1 MATIDLGDGNIED
14 RELVEEMRS
23 SYMDYAMSVIVGR
36 ALPDVRDG
44 LKPVHRRVLFTMQ
57 DLGLQPNRP
66 YVKCA
71 RVVGDCM
78 GKYHPHGDSAIYDT
92 LVRLG
97 QPFASRYPLVDTQG
111 NFGNVDGDPA
121 AAMRYTECR
130 LSPIA
135 VEMLRDLDEDVV
147 DFEPNYDEQNQMPT
161 VMPAR
166 FPNLLANGSAGIAV
180 GMATN
185 IPPHN
190 LREIIAGAIALIDNP
205 DVTTD
210 ELMEHVKGP
219 DFPTGGV
226 IMGLAG
232 IRDAYE
238 TGRGRIRVR
247 AVAHIEPQKGGH
259 DAIIITELPYQVRKG
274 GDDGVL
280 AKIAELVHE
289 KVITGIRDIADQS
302 DRNGMRIW
310 IELKRGEMAKVVLNQ
325 LYKHTPLQTTFGA
338 NVVTLVGGT
347 PRTLGLKALLRHYV
361 DHQKEV
367 ITRRT
372 KFRLQRAQD
381 RLHILEGYLIAL
393 DHLDRVIAVIR
404 GSADADAARE
414 TLMSE
419 FGLSEVQARA
429 ILDLRLRALTA
440 LQQDE
445 VRKEHGEL
453 VALVTELRSILADE
467 DRVYG
472 IVKDELS
479 ELGRR
484 FGDDRRTEIVP
495 AEGELDLEQLIR
507 EEDMVISIT
516 QTGYIKRVAASTYR
530 QQKRGGVGVMG
541 MDTKDDDWIEHL
553 LVASTHDYVLFFT
566 SVGKVY
572 RLKVHEL
579 PEGNR
584 QGRGRA
590 VVNLLPLREGERVR
604 TVIATRDFSEG
615 MYLVQATKAGIVKKT
630 LFKEYDT
637 PRKSDGII
645 AINIREGDELIGVR
659 LTSGEDDV
667 LLTSRRGQTVRFD
680 ENEARAMGRATGG
693 VIGMKLRKGDEVIA
707 IDVADDTADLLVI
720 TENGY
725 GKRTRVAEYPRKGR
739 GTMGVLTIR
748 LVEARGAIVG
758 ALVVGPRQEILIIS
772 ESGTVQRTA
781 VDGISQMGR
790 ATQGVIVQRLR
801 DGDRISAVAMVDAS
815 VEGDGDGAEP
825 LPLGGLSDGAP
836 TVTPYVSADAAELAD
851 EQAAGPADD
860 ELADDE
866 PEADA
871 VEDDAPDDEDDL

>member
-14 RELVEEMRS
+14 RELVEEMRA

-78 GKYHPHGDSAIYDT
+78 GKYHPHGDQAIYDT

-97 QPFASRYPLVDTQG
+97 QTFASRYPLVDTQG
-111 NFGNVDGDPA
+111 NFGNIDGDPA

-205 DVTTD
+205 EVTTD

-226 IMGLAG
+226 VMGLAG

-338 NVVTLVGGT
+338 NIVTLVGGT

-372 KFRLQRAQD
+372 KFRLRRANE

-393 DHLDRVIAVIR
+393 DNLDRVIAVIR
-404 GSADADAARE
+404 GSADADLARE

-419 FGLSEVQARA
+419 FALSEVQARA

-445 VRKEHGEL
+445 VRREHGEL

-467 DRVYG
+467 ARVYA

-479 ELGRR
+479 ELGNR

-615 MYLVQATKAGIVKKT
+615 MYLVQATKGGIVKKT

-667 LLTSRRGQTVRFD
+667 LLTSQKGQTVRFD

-707 IDVADDTADLLVI
+707 IDVADDEADLLVI

-758 ALVVGPRQEILIIS
+758 ALVVGPRQEILLIT

-781 VDGISQMGR
+781 VDGISQMSR

-801 DGDRISAVAMVDAS
+801 EGDRISAVAMVDAS
-815 VEGDGDGAEP
+815 VEVDGEP
-825 LPLGGLSDGAP
+825 GE
-836 TVTPYVSADAAELAD
+836 ELAARRD
-851 EQAAGPADD
+851 RRQCAAGRAHGR
-860 ELADDE
+860 ARR
-866 PEADA
+866 DA
-871 VEDDAPDDEDDL
+871 RCR

>member
-1 MATIDLGDGNIED
+1 VATIDLGDGNIED

-97 QPFASRYPLVDTQG
+97 QTFASRYPLVDTQG
-111 NFGNVDGDPA
+111 NFGNIDGDPA

-205 DVTTD
+205 QITTD

-238 TGRGRIRVR
+238 HGRGRIRVR

-381 RLHILEGYLIAL
+381 RLHVLEGYLIAL
-393 DHLDRVIAVIR
+393 DNLDRVIAVIR
-404 GSADADAARE
+404 GSADGDAARE
-414 TLMSE
+414 SLMSE
-419 FGLSEVQARA
+419 FGLSELQARA

-467 DRVYG
+467 ARVYA

-615 MYLVQATKAGIVKKT
+615 LYLVQATKGGIVKKT

-667 LLTSRRGQTVRFD
+667 LLTSRKGQTVRFD

-725 GKRTRVAEYPRKGR
+725 GKRTRVSEYPRKGR

-758 ALVVGPRQEILIIS
+758 AIVVRPRQEILVIS

-781 VDGISQMGR
+781 VDGISQMSR

-801 DGDRISAVAMVDAS
+801 EGDRISAVAMVDTS
-815 VEGDGDGAEP
+815 VEVDGPEGEP
-825 LPLGGLSDGAP
+825 LPLEPLDGAVP
-836 TVTPYVSADAAELAD
+836 AADVTVIPDVVDALA
-851 EQAAGPADD
+851 
-860 ELADDE
+860 
-866 PEADA
+866 
-871 VEDDAPDDEDDL
+871 EDDADADELDQDDAADEEAAY

>member
-1 MATIDLGDGNIED
+1 
-14 RELVEEMRS
+14 
-23 SYMDYAMSVIVGR
+23 
-36 ALPDVRDG
+36 
-44 LKPVHRRVLFTMQ
+44 
-57 DLGLQPNRP
+57 
-66 YVKCA
+66 
-71 RVVGDCM
+71 
-78 GKYHPHGDSAIYDT
+78 
-92 LVRLG
+92 
-97 QPFASRYPLVDTQG
+97 
-111 NFGNVDGDPA
+111 
-121 AAMRYTECR
+121 
-130 LSPIA
+130 
-135 VEMLRDLDEDVV
+135 
-147 DFEPNYDEQNQMPT
+147 
-161 VMPAR
+161 
-166 FPNLLANGSAGIAV
+166 
-180 GMATN
+180 
-185 IPPHN
+185 
-190 LREIIAGAIALIDNP
+190 
-205 DVTTD
+205 
-210 ELMEHVKGP
+210 
-219 DFPTGGV
+219 
-226 IMGLAG
+226 
-232 IRDAYE
+232 
-238 TGRGRIRVR
+238 
-247 AVAHIEPQKGGH
+247 
-259 DAIIITELPYQVRKG
+259 
-274 GDDGVL
+274 
-280 AKIAELVHE
+280 
-289 KVITGIRDIADQS
+289 
-302 DRNGMRIW
+302 
-310 IELKRGEMAKVVLNQ
+310 
-325 LYKHTPLQTTFGA
+325 
-338 NVVTLVGGT
+338 
-347 PRTLGLKALLRHYV
+347 
-361 DHQKEV
+361 
-367 ITRRT
+367 
-372 KFRLQRAQD
+372 
-381 RLHILEGYLIAL
+381 
-393 DHLDRVIAVIR
+393 
-404 GSADADAARE
+404 
-414 TLMSE
+414 MSE

-453 VALVTELRSILADE
+453 VALVTELRAILADE
-467 DRVYG
+467 ERVYG
-472 IVKDELS
+472 IVKEELS

-604 TVIATRDFSEG
+604 TVIATRDFGEG
-615 MYLVQATKAGIVKKT
+615 LYLVQATKGGIVKKT

-667 LLTSRRGQTVRFD
+667 LLTSRKGQTVRFD

-707 IDVADDTADLLVI
+707 VDVADDTADLLVI

-725 GKRTRVAEYPRKGR
+725 GKRTRVSEYPRKGR

-758 ALVVGPRQEILIIS
+758 ALVVGPRQEILLIT

-781 VDGISQMGR
+781 VDGISQMSR

-801 DGDRISAVAMVDAS
+801 EGDRISAVAMVDTS
-815 VEGDGDGAEP
+815 VEVDAPEGEP
-825 LPLGGLSDGAP
+825 LPLEPLDGAVP
-836 TVTPYVSADAAELAD
+836 AADVTVIPDVVDAHANGDDVDA
-851 EQAAGPADD
+851 D
-860 ELADDE
+860 ELAEDE
-866 PEADA
+866 EADA
-871 VEDDAPDDEDDL
+871 DEEADY

>member
-97 QPFASRYPLVDTQG
+97 QTFASRYPLVDTQG
-111 NFGNVDGDPA
+111 NFGNIDGDPA

-147 DFEPNYDEQNQMPT
+147 DFEPNYDEQNVMPT

-190 LREIIAGAIALIDNP
+190 LREIIAGAIALIDDP
-205 DVTTD
+205 EITTD
-210 ELMEHVKGP
+210 GLMEHVKGP
-219 DFPTGGV
+219 DFPTGAL

-280 AKIAELVHE
+280 AKIAQLVHE

-310 IELKRGEMAKVVLNQ
+310 IELKRGELAKVVLNQ

-372 KFRLQRAQD
+372 KFRLERAQR
-381 RLHILEGYLIAL
+381 RLHVLEGYLIAL
-393 DHLDRVIAVIR
+393 DNLDRVIAIIR
-404 GSADADAARE
+404 NSADADAARE
-414 TLMSE
+414 TLMAE
-419 FGLSEVQARA
+419 FGLSEEQSRA

-445 VRKEHGEL
+445 VRREHGEL
-453 VALVTELRSILADE
+453 VELVGELRSILSDE
-467 DRVYG
+467 ARVYA

-553 LVASTHDYVLFFT
+553 LVASTHDFVLFFT

-590 VVNLLPLREGERVR
+590 VVNLLPLREGEHVR
-604 TVIATRDFSEG
+604 TVIATRDFAEG
-615 MYLVQATKAGIVKKT
+615 MYLVQATKGGIVKKT

-645 AINIREGDELIGVR
+645 AINIREGDELVGVR

-667 LLTSRRGQTVRFD
+667 LLTSRKGQTVRFD
-680 ENEARAMGRATGG
+680 ENEARPMGRATGG

-707 IDVADDTADLLVI
+707 IDVADDEADLLVV

-748 LVEARGAIVG
+748 LVEARGAIVR
-758 ALVVGPRQEILIIS
+758 ALVVGPRQEILVIT
-772 ESGTVQRTA
+772 ESGTVQRTS
-781 VDGISQMGR
+781 VDGISRMSR

-801 DGDRISAVAMVDAS
+801 DGDRISAVAMVDSANVDS
-815 VEGDGDGAEP
+815 DDEGEP
-825 LPLGGLSDGAP
+825 LPLAGLSTVAP
-836 TVTPYVSADAAELAD
+836 EVTPYVSADAAEAAREEAVGDFD
-851 EQAAGPADD
+851 EIDENDD
-860 ELADDE
+860 DDTKE
-866 PEADA
+866 Y
-871 VEDDAPDDEDDL
+871 

>member
-1 MATIDLGDGNIED
+1 
-14 RELVEEMRS
+14 MRS

-111 NFGNVDGDPA
+111 NFGNIDGDPA

-210 ELMEHVKGP
+210 DLMQHVKGP

-310 IELKRGEMAKVVLNQ
+310 IELKRGELAKVVLNQ

-372 KFRLQRAQD
+372 KFRLERANQ
-381 RLHILEGYLIAL
+381 RLHVLEGYLIAL
-393 DHLDRVIAVIR
+393 DHLDRVITVIR
-404 GSADADAARE
+404 GSADADVARE

-445 VRKEHGEL
+445 VRKEHAEL
-453 VALVTELRSILADE
+453 VALVTELRAILADE
-467 DRVYG
+467 ARVYG
-472 IVKDELS
+472 IVKEELS

-484 FGDDRRTEIVP
+484 FGDDRRTEILP

-590 VVNLLPLREGERVR
+590 VVNLLPLRDGEHVR
-604 TVIATRDFSEG
+604 TVIATRDFGEG
-615 MYLVQATKAGIVKKT
+615 LYLMQATKGGIVKKT

-707 IDVADDTADLLVI
+707 VDVADDTADLLVI

-758 ALVVGPRQEILIIS
+758 ALVVGPRQEILVIT
-772 ESGTVQRTA
+772 ESGTVQRTL
-781 VDGISQMGR
+781 VDGISRMSR

-801 DGDRISAVAMVDAS
+801 DGDRISAVAMVDTS
-815 VEGDGDGAEP
+815 VEVDGEGDALALDSVDGAVPLDGASPIAEGEAILDGDDP
-825 LPLGGLSDGAP
+825 
-836 TVTPYVSADAAELAD
+836 SADDYGDEVAE
-851 EQAAGPADD
+851 
-860 ELADDE
+860 
-866 PEADA
+866 
-871 VEDDAPDDEDDL
+871 DAPDEEEDF

>member
-1 MATIDLGDGNIED
+1 MASIDLGDGNIEE

-78 GKYHPHGDSAIYDT
+78 GKYHPHGDQAIYDT

-97 QPFASRYPLVDTQG
+97 QTFASRYPLVDTQG
-111 NFGNVDGDPA
+111 NFGNIDGDPA

-147 DFEPNYDEQNQMPT
+147 DFEPNYDEQNVMPT

-190 LREIIAGAIALIDNP
+190 LREIIAGAVALIDNP

-210 ELMEHVKGP
+210 DLMQHVKGP

-226 IMGLAG
+226 IMGLSG

-259 DAIIITELPYQVRKG
+259 DAIIVTELPYQVRKG

-310 IELKRGEMAKVVLNQ
+310 IELKRGELAKVVLNQ

-372 KFRLQRAQD
+372 KYRLRRAED
-381 RLHILEGYLIAL
+381 RLHVLEGYLVAL
-393 DHLDRVIAVIR
+393 DNLDRVIAVIR
-404 GSADADAARE
+404 TSADGDVARE
-414 TLMSE
+414 ALMAE

-445 VRKEHGEL
+445 VRREHDEL
-453 VALVTELRSILADE
+453 VALITELRSILSDE
-467 DRVYG
+467 ARVYA
-472 IVKDELS
+472 IVKEELQ
-479 ELGRR
+479 ELGNR
-484 FGDDRRTEIVP
+484 FGDDRRTEILP

-516 QTGYIKRVAASTYR
+516 QSGYIKRVAASTYR
-530 QQKRGGVGVMG
+530 SQQRGGVGVMG

-604 TVIATRDFSEG
+604 TVIATRDFGENNVPG
-615 MYLVQATKAGIVKKT
+615 AGDQARA
-630 LFKEYDT
+630 
-637 PRKSDGII
+637 S
-645 AINIREGDELIGVR
+645 
-659 LTSGEDDV
+659 
-667 LLTSRRGQTVRFD
+667 SRRRCSRSTTRRARPTASSRSTS
-680 ENEARAMGRATGG
+680 ARAT
-693 VIGMKLRKGDEVIA
+693 
-707 IDVADDTADLLVI
+707 
-720 TENGY
+720 
-725 GKRTRVAEYPRKGR
+725 
-739 GTMGVLTIR
+739 
-748 LVEARGAIVG
+748 
-758 ALVVGPRQEILIIS
+758 S
-772 ESGTVQRTA
+772 
-781 VDGISQMGR
+781 
-790 ATQGVIVQRLR
+790 
-801 DGDRISAVAMVDAS
+801 
-815 VEGDGDGAEP
+815 
-825 LPLGGLSDGAP
+825 
-836 TVTPYVSADAAELAD
+836 
-851 EQAAGPADD
+851 
-860 ELADDE
+860 
-866 PEADA
+866 
-871 VEDDAPDDEDDL
+871 

>member
-1 MATIDLGDGNIED
+1 
-14 RELVEEMRS
+14 V
-23 SYMDYAMSVIVGR
+23 
-36 ALPDVRDG
+36 
-44 LKPVHRRVLFTMQ
+44 Q

-111 NFGNVDGDPA
+111 NFGNIDGDPA

-205 DVTTD
+205 SVTTD
-210 ELMEHVKGP
+210 DLMEHVKGP

-372 KFRLQRAQD
+372 KFRLERANQ
-381 RLHILEGYLIAL
+381 RLHVLEGYLIAL
-393 DHLDRVIAVIR
+393 DHLDRVITVIR
-404 GSADADAARE
+404 GSADADVARE

-419 FGLSEVQARA
+419 FGLSEIQARA

-453 VALVTELRSILADE
+453 VALVTELRAILADE
-467 DRVYG
+467 ERVYG
-472 IVKDELS
+472 IVKEELS

-590 VVNLLPLREGERVR
+590 VVNLLPLREGEHVR
-604 TVIATRDFSEG
+604 TVIGTRDFGEG
-615 MYLVQATKAGIVKKT
+615 MYLMQATKAGIVKKT

-748 LVEARGAIVG
+748 LVQARGAIVG
-758 ALVVGPRQEILIIS
+758 ALVVGPRQEILVIT

-781 VDGISQMGR
+781 TDGISQMSR

-801 DGDRISAVAMVDAS
+801 EGDRISAVAMVDAS
-815 VEGDGDGAEP
+815 VDIDGPEDEP
-825 LPLGGLSDGAP
+825 LPLESVDGAAPLDGASP
-836 TVTPYVSADAAELAD
+836 TAQAD
-851 EQAAGPADD
+851 GM
-860 ELADDE
+860 
-866 PEADA
+866 
-871 VEDDAPDDEDDL
+871 PDDGDGVTDEDEDL

>member
-1 MATIDLGDGNIED
+1 
-14 RELVEEMRS
+14 MRS

-97 QPFASRYPLVDTQG
+97 QKFASRYPLVDTQG
-111 NFGNVDGDPA
+111 NFGNIDGDPA

-190 LREIIAGAIALIDNP
+190 LREIIAGAIALIDDP
-205 DVTTD
+205 LITTD
-210 ELMEHVKGP
+210 GLMEHVKGP

-238 TGRGRIRVR
+238 HGRGRIRVR

-338 NVVTLVGGT
+338 NVVPLGGGT
-347 PRTLGLKALLRHYV
+347 PRPLGLKALLRHYV

-404 GSADADAARE
+404 GSADADVARE
-414 TLMSE
+414 TLISE

-467 DRVYG
+467 ARVYA

-484 FGDDRRTEIVP
+484 FGDDRRTEILP

-590 VVNLLPLREGERVR
+590 VVNLLPLREGEHVR

-615 MYLVQATKAGIVKKT
+615 MYLVQATKCGIVKKT

-659 LTSGEDDV
+659 LTAGEDDV
-667 LLTSRRGQTVRFD
+667 LLTSRKGQTVRFD

-707 IDVADDTADLLVI
+707 IDVADDEADLLVV

-748 LVEARGAIVG
+748 LVEARGAIVR
-758 ALVVGPRQEILIIS
+758 ALVVGPRQEILVIT
-772 ESGTVQRTA
+772 ESGTVQRTS

-801 DGDRISAVAMVDAS
+801 DGDRISAVAMVDSAS
-815 VEGDGDGAEP
+815 VAGNGEPDEP
-825 LPLGGLSDGAP
+825 LPLGGLSEIP
-836 TVTPYVSADAAELAD
+836 PEVVPYGSADAAE
-851 EQAAGPADD
+851 AAA
-860 ELADDE
+860 ERAEIDE
-866 PEADA
+866 PAPSALDEIMADTEDEADA
-871 VEDDAPDDEDDL
+871 AADEDDEEL

>member
-97 QPFASRYPLVDTQG
+97 QTFASRYPLVDTQG
-111 NFGNVDGDPA
+111 NFGNIDGDPA

-147 DFEPNYDEQNQMPT
+147 DFEPNYDEQNVMPT

-190 LREIIAGAIALIDNP
+190 LREIIAGAIALIDDP
-205 DVTTD
+205 EITTD
-210 ELMEHVKGP
+210 GLMEHVKGP
-219 DFPTGGV
+219 DFPTGAL

-280 AKIAELVHE
+280 AKIAQLVHE

-310 IELKRGEMAKVVLNQ
+310 IELKRGELAKVVLNQ

-372 KFRLQRAQD
+372 KFRLERAQR
-381 RLHILEGYLIAL
+381 RLHVLEGYLIAL
-393 DHLDRVIAVIR
+393 DNLDRVIAIIR
-404 GSADADAARE
+404 NSADADAARE
-414 TLMSE
+414 TLMAE
-419 FGLSEVQARA
+419 FGLSEEQSRA

-445 VRKEHGEL
+445 VRREHGEL
-453 VALVTELRSILADE
+453 VELVGELRSILSDE
-467 DRVYG
+467 ARVYA

-553 LVASTHDYVLFFT
+553 LVASTHDFVLFFT

-590 VVNLLPLREGERVR
+590 VVNLLPLREGEHVR
-604 TVIATRDFSEG
+604 TVIATRDFAEG
-615 MYLVQATKAGIVKKT
+615 MYLVQATKGGIVKKT

-645 AINIREGDELIGVR
+645 AINIREGDELVGVR

-667 LLTSRRGQTVRFD
+667 LLTSRKGQTVRFD
-680 ENEARAMGRATGG
+680 ENEARPMGRATGG

-707 IDVADDTADLLVI
+707 IDVADDEADLLVV

-748 LVEARGAIVG
+748 LVEARGAIVR
-758 ALVVGPRQEILIIS
+758 ALVVGPRQEILVIT
-772 ESGTVQRTA
+772 ESGTVQRTS
-781 VDGISQMGR
+781 VDGISRMSR

-801 DGDRISAVAMVDAS
+801 DGDRISAVAMVDSANVDS
-815 VEGDGDGAEP
+815 DDEGEP
-825 LPLGGLSDGAP
+825 LPLAGLSTVAP
-836 TVTPYVSADAAELAD
+836 EVTPYVSADAAEAAR
-851 EQAAGPADD
+851 EEAAGDFDENDD
-860 ELADDE
+860 DD
-866 PEADA
+866 
-871 VEDDAPDDEDDL
+871 DDIKEY